1 MNRYFSIDCE
11 FSGLDHTKYDL
22 ISIGIIEIEKHNNKF
37 FSNKN
42 RTFYLE
48 LKPLHKEFDP
58 EAMKINGLNFA
69 NLYKYGS
76 EPKEACRQIIKYL
89 NLKESDTAVFIGY
102 CNTLDKI
109 YTDQLFLNAKI
120 ENPFH
125 YETIEI
131 SSLAIGRLNLEWG
144 FEENE
149 LEKILN
155 LNPMSNDKKH
165 NAKEDAIHQAEEF
178 CGIMNMEIKNA

>member
-11 FSGLDHTKYDL
+11 FSGLNHLKHDL
-22 ISIGIIEIEKHNNKF
+22 VSIGFIEVIEEDGKF
-37 FSNKN
+37 KLDRS
-42 RTFYLE
+42 RTCYLE

-58 EAMKINGLNFA
+58 QSMEINGLNFA
-69 NLYKYGS
+69 NLYRYGS

-89 NLKESDTAVFIGY
+89 DLNDGDNAIFIGY

-109 YTDQLFLNAKI
+109 YTDQLFLAAEV

-131 SSLAIGRLNLEWG
+131 SSLAMGKLNLKWG
-144 FEENE
+144 FSESE
-149 LEKILN
+149 LEEKLG
-155 LNPMSNDKKH
+155 LNPMNNNLKH
-165 NAKEDAIHQAEEF
+165 NALEDAIHQAEEF
-178 CGIMNMEIKNA
+178 CMLMNL

>member
-11 FSGLDHTKYDL
+11 FSGLNHLKHDL
-22 ISIGIIEIEKHNNKF
+22 VSIGIIEVIEDNGIFKLDR
-37 FSNKN
+37 S

-58 EAMKINGLNFA
+58 QSMEINGLNFA
-69 NLYKYGS
+69 NLYRYGS
-76 EPKEACRQIIKYL
+76 EPQEACRQILKFLDL
-89 NLKESDTAVFIGY
+89 NDDDIAVFIGY

-109 YTDQLFLNAKI
+109 YVDQLFLYANI

-131 SSLAIGRLNLEWG
+131 SSLAIGKLNLKWG
-144 FEENE
+144 FSESE
-149 LEKILN
+149 LEKKLN
-155 LNPMSNDKKH
+155 IEPMGDEKH
-165 NAKEDAIHQAEEF
+165 NALEDAKHQAEEF
-178 CGIMNMEIKNA
+178 CKIMNM

>member
-11 FSGLDHTKYDL
+11 FSGLNHLKYDL
-22 ISIGIIEIEKHNNKF
+22 VSIGFVEVVDNNGVF
-37 FSNKN
+37 EVDRS
-42 RTFYLE
+42 RTCYLE

-58 EAMKINGLNFA
+58 DSMKINGLNFS
-69 NLYKYGS
+69 NLYRYGS

-89 NLKESDTAVFIGY
+89 DLKEGDTAIFVGY

-109 YTDQLFLNAKI
+109 YTDQLFLAADV

-131 SSLAIGRLNLEWG
+131 SSLAMGKLNLQWG
-144 FEENE
+144 FSESE
-149 LEKILN
+149 LEERLDIK
-155 LNPMSNDKKH
+155 PMDNDVKH
-165 NAKEDAIHQAEEF
+165 NALYDAIHQGEQF
-178 CGIMNMEIKNA
+178 CKLMNL